1 MLNKEIEL
9 TPGGGNFYW
18 AMAFHWLIVAVCI
31 VPVGAALLIAVL
43 NPFWFRSS
51 MFNWVEAGV
60 NRLSRWRNYRK
71 YHIYL
76 GCDPKVWHTLK
87 GDLK

>member
-1 MLNKEIEL
+1 MSNKEIEL
-9 TPGGGNFYW
+9 TRDGGNFYR

-31 VPVGAALLIAVL
+31 VPVLLALLAAVI

-51 MFNWVEAGV
+51 MFNWVETGV

>member
-1 MLNKEIEL
+1 MNNQEIEL
-9 TPGGGNFYW
+9 TPEGGNFYW
-18 AMAFHWLIVAVCI
+18 AMAFHWLIVTVCI
-31 VPVGAALLIAVL
+31 VPVLAALLAAVI

-51 MFNWVEAGV
+51 MFNWIETGV
-60 NRLSRWRNYRK
+60 NRLSRWRNYKK